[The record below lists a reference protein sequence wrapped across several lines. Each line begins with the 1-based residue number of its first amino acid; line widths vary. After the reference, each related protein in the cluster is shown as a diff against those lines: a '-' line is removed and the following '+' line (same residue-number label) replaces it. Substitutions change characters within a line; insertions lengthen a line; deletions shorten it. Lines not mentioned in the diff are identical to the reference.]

1 MEVTT
6 MQAEYTLLNRRTIID
21 IFIGDEKLGKHVL
34 SNGNTLDISMPYLS
48 GPQICTLAQELGCPL
63 EYAWNGGGMSRW
75 QYFKTVLEYCIDHQK
90 CVLLLTRLFQRGQFT
105 KILEE
110 CTIDEVDN
118 VYELCVNR
126 VLKIINDELRLGGN
140 ALQFVNGRCE
150 LHPIH
155 EDVPVYVPLI
165 KTISYEEIANLSEQ
179 AMKCIERGDFQSALT
194 KSRTILEDTF
204 AYVIRQKGEEP
215 GNKGDIKNLYMQ
227 VKDLYGMHADKDMD
241 RRINVLLSGLEKI
254 VDGIRDMRNEYGDA
268 HGKGLPKLKVERHHA
283 RLCVNSATAMA
294 EFILSVYMKATKR
307 NV

>member
-1 MEVTT
+1 MKS
-6 MQAEYTLLNRRTIID
+6 EYTLLNRRIIID

-34 SNGNTLDISMPYLS
+34 ANGNTLDISMPYLS

-75 QYFKTVLEYCIDHQK
+75 QYFKTTLEYCIVHQK
-90 CVLLLTRLFQRGQFT
+90 CELLLTSLFQRGQFT

-140 ALQFVNGRCE
+140 ALQLVNGRCE
-150 LHPIH
+150 LRSIH
-155 EDVPVYVPLI
+155 ENVPIYVPLI
-165 KTISYEEIANLSEQ
+165 KAISYEEIANLSEQ

-204 AYVIRQKGEEP
+204 AYVIRQKGEAP

-268 HGKGLPKLKVERHHA
+268 HGKGIPKLKVERHHA

-294 EFILSVYMKATKR
+294 EFILAVYMKTTKR